1 MQQITDVLILG
12 GGAAGYTAALYAAR
26 AGLSTLVVE
35 KMSVG
40 GQMAVTDVIE
50 NYPGFPD
57 GIDGFTLGMEM
68 QRGAERFG
76 AKTVYGEVS
85 SAELAAPIKRV
96 TVDGEVYR
104 SKAVI
109 LAMGASPRLL
119 GLEGEKELTG
129 RGVHYCAHC
138 DGRFY
143 KDKTVF
149 VVGGGNSAVSA
160 ALYLSHLCKKVL
172 LVHRRDV
179 LRATRVYHEQLVKVP
194 NIEILWN
201 SRPAALVQENDRLT
215 ALVIEDVKTGM
226 TRQIEADGVFVEI
239 GRTPDTAIV
248 KGQVT
253 LDDYGYIIADES
265 TKTNLEGV
273 FAAGDVR
280 QKVLRQIITAASD
293 GAVAATMAE
302 EYIFGTEM

>member
-26 AGLSTLVVE
+26 AGLSALVVE
-35 KMSVG
+35 RMSPG
-40 GQMAVTDVIE
+40 GQMATTDLIE

-57 GIDGFTLGMEM
+57 GIDGFTLGMQM
-68 QRGAERFG
+68 QTGAEKFG
-76 AKTVYGEVS
+76 AKTVYGEVQS
-85 SAELAAPIKRV
+85 LELTAPVKQV

-119 GLEGEKELTG
+119 GLAGEGELTG

-143 KDKTVF
+143 KDKTVV

-160 ALYLSHLCKKVL
+160 ALYLSNLCKKVL
-172 LVHRRDV
+172 LVHRRDS
-179 LRATRVYHEQLVKVP
+179 LRATRIYHEQLEKAS
-194 NIEILWN
+194 NIEIRWN
-201 SRPAALVQENDRLT
+201 SRPAALVSENGRLT
-215 ALVIEDVKTGM
+215 ALAIEDVKTKEA
-226 TRQIEADGVFVEI
+226 QKIDADGVFVEI

-253 LDDYGYIIADES
+253 LDEYGYIVAGES

-280 QKVLRQIITAASD
+280 QKALRQIITAASD

-302 EYIFGTEM
+302 EYILGLEM